1 MMTEVCA
8 EPCYIIERRKISH
21 NIARLRQR
29 VGDGRIYAVL
39 KAYGYGL
46 GYETLATLCAR
57 EGIRCFAVSDLA
69 GAEAVCGAGI
79 GWDELLL
86 MRSAFSWE
94 IPRLAELGVT
104 FTVASV
110 EDARAL
116 VPYGAKAHIKVDTGM
131 GRRGFS
137 YTDPRKILGLYE
149 QFSELR
155 FMGIYTHFSE
165 GVNAKKTRIEFER
178 FRMVLRSL
186 EEAGIEP
193 GTRHCCGSS
202 SAFRYDEMLLDGIR
216 VGSALLGRTPGAER
230 AGLQRTG
237 ICRVPIEALRQLP
250 KGTKVSYGG
259 IFTTRRE
266 TVAAI
271 CPLGTHQGLGL
282 HPRAGCQDLMDLVL
296 ISARTFLH
304 ALKGDEVLCG
314 RVHGRSCKVL
324 GRLCSEAVMLD
335 VTGVPCRVG
344 DPVEFEINP
353 VFLHNLPVVV
363 TDE

>member
-1 MMTEVCA
+1 MTEVCA
-8 EPCYIIERRKISH
+8 EPCYIVERRKISH

-104 FTVASV
+104 FTVASA

-116 VPYGAKAHIKVDTGM
+116 VPYGAKVHVKVDTGM

-137 YTDPRKILGLYE
+137 HTDPRKILDLYE
-149 QFSELR
+149 QFPELQ
-155 FMGIYTHFSE
+155 FTGIYTHFSE
-165 GVNAKKTRIEFER
+165 GVNADRTRREFARFQTVLAALER
-178 FRMVLRSL
+178 
-186 EEAGIEP
+186 AGIAP
-193 GTRHCCGSS
+193 GTRHCCASS
-202 SAFRYDEMLLDGIR
+202 SAFRYDDMVLDGIR

-237 ICRVPIEALRQLP
+237 VCRVPIEALRQLP

-266 TVAAI
+266 TTVAI

-282 HPRAGCQDLMDLVL
+282 YPRAGCQDLTDLVL
-296 ISARTFLH
+296 ITARTFLH

-314 RVHGRSCKVL
+314 RVHGRDCKVL
-324 GRLCSEAVMLD
+324 GRICSEAVMLD
-335 VTGVPCRVG
+335 VTGVPCQPG
-344 DPVEFEINP
+344 DGVEFEINP
-353 VFLHNLPVVV
+353 VFLHNLPVVL